1 MDITGNSF
9 DSSGLHVTHDCFG
22 LPSLT
27 PCRWPLDYVSKI
39 IIMTLKM
46 RWFESF
52 MRFKRMIA
60 RFLLAFFIICTLSF
74 LSPRGAGAELTL
86 EDERKLG
93 KEIYDKLA
101 SHDLILKNPRVTR
114 YVESIGYQI
123 LAQSKKVP
131 FDFKFFVM
139 KSSAINA
146 FATPGGYIYVNS
158 GLILVAE
165 NESEFASVLAHE
177 IGHANARHIADI
189 IEKSTKVNIATLV
202 GVLAAAVLGGGSP
215 EAMAVA
221 TFSMAAGATMQLKYS
236 REHEEE
242 ADRFGMAYLT
252 GAGYDPQSMP
262 DFLKVMRRNE
272 FYSNSVPSY
281 FLTHPG
287 TDERIRYLDGL
298 IQIRY
303 NRRGHENII
312 GGFRRIQTILRLNDK
327 DEQSALRYF
336 KNEAEKNPPDVDA
349 LFGLAMTQAKLGQM
363 ADALTNFNR
372 ALQLSPKDPDVLRGL
387 GKSLVDTGRAAE
399 AVVVLE
405 KAYAVDANDLETAM
419 SLGRAYEQTGNYQ
432 AALAVFQKAEEKNSD
447 DENVYYHLAT
457 SYGYLNN
464 PGESHYYFGNYFKK
478 KRKTDSALFHFRE
491 ALKYAPPGSAR
502 AVDIQ
507 RQIETLS
514 RKEPP
519 KAGSPEPESSRRP
532 RFLLPRS
539 PN

>member
-1 MDITGNSF
+1 M
-9 DSSGLHVTHDCFG
+9 
-22 LPSLT
+22 P
-27 PCRWPLDYVSKI
+27 KI
-39 IIMTLKM
+39 IIMALKM
-46 RWFESF
+46 RRFESF

-74 LSPRGAGAELTL
+74 FAPRGAGAEFTL

-93 KEIYDKLA
+93 KEIYDQLA
-101 SHDLILKNPRVTR
+101 SHNFFLKNPRVTR

-131 FDFKFFVM
+131 FDFKFSVM
-139 KSSAINA
+139 KSNAINA
-146 FATPGGYIYVNS
+146 FATPGGYVYVNT

-177 IGHANARHIADI
+177 IAHANARHIADA
-189 IEKSTKVNIATLV
+189 IEKSKKVNIATIA
-202 GVLAAAVLGGGSP
+202 GILAAAVLGGGSP

-236 REHEEE
+236 RENEEE
-242 ADRFGMAYLT
+242 ADRFGMGYLT

-303 NRRGHENII
+303 NRRGNENIV
-312 GGFRRIQTILRLNDK
+312 GGFRRIQTILRLDDK

-336 KNEAEKNPPDVDA
+336 KSEAEKNPRDVDA

-363 ADALTNFNR
+363 ADAFTNFNR

-387 GKSLVDTGRAAE
+387 GKSLVNTGRAAE
-399 AVVVLE
+399 AVGVLE
-405 KAYAVDANDLETAM
+405 KAYAADENDLETAM
-419 SLGRAYEQTGNYQ
+419 SLGRAYEQTGNYS
-432 AALAVFQKAEEKNSD
+432 AALAVFQKAEEKNSN
-447 DENVYYHLAT
+447 DENIYYNLAT
-457 SYGYLNN
+457 NYGHLNH
-464 PGESHYYFGNYFKK
+464 PGESHYNFGIYFQKK
-478 KRKTDSALFHFRE
+478 KKKDSALFHFRE
-491 ALKYAPPGSAR
+491 ALKYATPGSAR
-502 AVDIQ
+502 AMDIQ
-507 RQIETLS
+507 KQIETLS

-519 KAGSPEPESSRRP
+519 KAGGPPPESSRRP
-532 RFLLPRS
+532 RFLLPHFA
-539 PN
+539 N